1 MDKLRSQIRE
11 VKSSKEREMETI
23 EKNGK
28 DMAEA
33 LAREYKREEDNL
45 KALIAQERTK
55 LAKMRE

>member
-1 MDKLRSQIRE
+1 
-11 VKSSKEREMETI
+11 
-23 EKNGK
+23 
-28 DMAEA
+28 MAEA